1 MKKRF
6 LSSAILLSLSL
17 PVFAADGDIHQVTI
31 LGTSDLH
38 GHFMAWDYAA
48 DKLNTRGSLSQ
59 IATKVSEIR
68 QERFIHKDDSTNKE
82 QSIHTEKSNIILVDA
97 GDTIQGNFV
106 ETFKDEPVDPMMLGF
121 NHMKYDVW
129 VLGNHEFDFGL
140 KTLDRAVSQFKGHS
154 LGGNIKRKDGNPFLP
169 GYTILERNGIKIG
182 VIGMDT
188 PMTEVFAKG
197 TNRLEGVTFTNPTLE
212 VKKVIQEIDD
222 KVDAIVLVAH
232 MGIEN
237 ENDIANTGV
246 TDIANANPELDAIVA
261 GHMHTRIDKAVVNGV
276 IITEPDKYGRAL
288 SRIDLQFEERN
299 GKFTLVNK
307 DSFTYKIQGIKS
319 DESMDELYQPYHKR
333 LREMANRPVAQ
344 LTGVDL
350 VPENEIRGIPQVH
363 VQDTGI
369 SALFQ
374 EASFFY
380 APKANVIALQI
391 DNDKAELDVG
401 PIKAKDIAYNYQYA
415 GGEITVYKMTGKEL
429 KTYMEWSADYFNSVK
444 PGDVTYS
451 FNPTRRAS
459 KYSTNDFFA
468 GVTYT
473 IDLTQPTGQR
483 ITNLAFADGTPVTDK
498 TEIRIGMNSYRMGH
512 LTKKGGVLEG
522 ASFPILFDTEAEYGE
537 EAGTIRNLTIRYLTE
552 EKNGVYEGKPL
563 QRWKLYGL
571 DSRYNKQR
579 EIVKALINSE
589 KISVPASENG
599 RYTNIASIN
608 VKELLFETIEAKEAA
623 ITTRKNKLAQAS
635 EYESKQI
642 KRELTLIEALN

>member
-1 MKKRF
+1 MQMKKTL
-6 LSSAILLSLSL
+6 LSSAIFLSLSFPAL
-17 PVFAADGDIHQVTI
+17 AADGDIHQVTI

-38 GHFMAWDYAA
+38 GHFMPWDYAA
-48 DKLNTRGSLSQ
+48 DKLNMRGSLSQ
-59 IATKVSEIR
+59 IATKVKEIR
-68 QERFIHKDDSTNKE
+68 TE
-82 QSIHTEKSNIILVDA
+82 QPNTILVDA

-121 NHMKYDVW
+121 NEMKYDVW

-140 KTLDRAVSQFKGHS
+140 GVLNRSLKQFKGQS
-154 LGGNIKRKDGNPFLP
+154 LGGNIKRPDGNPFLP
-169 GYTILERNGIKIG
+169 GYTVIERGGIKIG

-188 PMTEVFAKG
+188 PMTQVFAEG

-212 VKKVIQEIDD
+212 VKKVIEQIDD

-232 MGIEN
+232 MGLDN

-288 SRIDLQFEERN
+288 SRVDLQFEERD
-299 GKFTLVNK
+299 GQFTLVNK
-307 DSFTYKIQGIKS
+307 DSFTYKIKGIDS
-319 DESMDELYQPYHKR
+319 DEKMEALYQPYHKR
-333 LREMANRPVAQ
+333 LREMANREVAE

-363 VQDTGI
+363 IQDTGI

-374 EASFFY
+374 EASFHY

-391 DNDKAELDVG
+391 DNDNAELDVG

-415 GGEITVYKMTGKEL
+415 GGEITVYQMTGKEL
-429 KTYMEWSADYFNSVK
+429 KTYMEWSAGYFNSVK

-451 FNPTRRAS
+451 FDPERRAS

-468 GVTYT
+468 GVTYK
-473 IDLTQPTGQR
+473 IDLTKPKGER
-483 ITNLAFADGTPVTDK
+483 ITDLKFADGSAVTDK
-498 TEIRIGMNSYRMGH
+498 SDVRIGMNSYRMGH

-522 ASFPILFDTEAEYGE
+522 RSFPVLFDTEAEYGE
-537 EAGTIRNLTIRYLTE
+537 EQGTIRNLTIRYLTE
-552 EKNGVYEGKPL
+552 QKHGTYEGKPQ
-563 QRWKLYGL
+563 QRWQLVGL
-571 DSRYNKQR
+571 DDSYNEQR
-579 EIVKALINSE
+579 ESVKTLINSGE
-589 KISVPASENG
+589 ISVPSSEDG

-608 VKELLFETIEAKEAA
+608 VKDWLFTSAKEQQKA
-623 ITTRKNKLAQAS
+623 LALREAQLVDAS
-635 EYESKQI
+635 EGEKRKLEREIALI
-642 KRELTLIEALN
+642 KALN